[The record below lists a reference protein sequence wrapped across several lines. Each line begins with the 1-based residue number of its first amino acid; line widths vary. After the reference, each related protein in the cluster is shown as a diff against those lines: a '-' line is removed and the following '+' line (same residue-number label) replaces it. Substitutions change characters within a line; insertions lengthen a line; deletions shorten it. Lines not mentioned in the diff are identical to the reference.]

1 MKYIILV
8 ISLLSSL
15 YSDITLAKDTSA
27 SKSDMKKSK
36 IKPASANSGTWSH
49 NADADDYGT
58 WTFNTETDIYR
69 LGTYQNIAGSYADP
83 NGWSVSLSLLNT
95 QILGAN
101 NLFQGD
107 TFINVAKSFTI
118 SDTLSISIGS
128 LNGVALTNIHPQVWY
143 DYTYSDT
150 QYNVTPSLMIHL
162 GPYLANA
169 ALTGT
174 TRQVGFLTG
183 AEITFIPNK
192 LALQMDYIS
201 GRQALSGATVNLLL
215 NFTPSYQM
223 YTGVYVPEQ
232 NSGYEFSGIVGFN
245 YATAH

>member
-1 MKYIILV
+1 
-8 ISLLSSL
+8 
-15 YSDITLAKDTSA
+15 
-27 SKSDMKKSK
+27 
-36 IKPASANSGTWSH
+36 
-49 NADADDYGT
+49 
-58 WTFNTETDIYR
+58 
-69 LGTYQNIAGSYADP
+69 
-83 NGWSVSLSLLNT
+83 
-95 QILGAN
+95 
-101 NLFQGD
+101 
-107 TFINVAKSFTI
+107 
-118 SDTLSISIGS
+118 
-128 LNGVALTNIHPQVWY
+128 
-143 DYTYSDT
+143 
-150 QYNVTPSLMIHL
+150 MIHL